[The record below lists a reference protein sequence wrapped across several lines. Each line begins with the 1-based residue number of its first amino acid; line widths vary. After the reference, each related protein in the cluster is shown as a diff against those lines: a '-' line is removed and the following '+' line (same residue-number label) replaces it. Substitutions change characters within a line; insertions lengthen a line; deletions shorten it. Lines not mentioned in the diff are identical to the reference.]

1 MNTEVAINR
10 NKAKE
15 LTEILLTDPGKLAI
29 MHEEG
34 SLFAVLPE
42 LDDAFRCEQNN
53 PYHMYSVGMHSIVT
67 AENIEADPVLRWAA
81 ILHDLGKPATKT
93 TDERGDHFY
102 GHPAKSAEIAESILH
117 KHEFTDEFISEV
129 TSLIISHD
137 SSLPSKRS
145 IRRFVRKY
153 SWELLD
159 QHFKLSRADILA
171 HHKDYV
177 PELLAILKKEME
189 LAELVRTEDPAD
201 NNKYRNLA
209 LKGQDLIE
217 YGIPQGPEIG
227 LLLDKAYDA
236 IAEDPEKNTKEQ
248 LIELLFGKGK

>member
-34 SLFAVLPE
+34 SLFVVLPE
-42 LDDAFRCEQNN
+42 LDDAFQCEQNN
-53 PYHMYSVGMHSIVT
+53 PYHMYSVGMHSIAT

-117 KHEFTDEFISEV
+117 KYEFSDEFISEV
-129 TSLIISHD
+129 INLIISHD
-137 SSLPSKRS
+137 SSFPTKRS

-159 QHFKLSRADILA
+159 KHFKLSRADILA

-177 PELLAILKKEME
+177 PELLANLKKEME
-189 LAELVRTEDPAD
+189 LADLVRNEGPAA

-248 LIELLFGKGK
+248 LIELLLGKRK